1 MLKDGLISAAVPT
14 ASLLLLEIAQE
25 TLILTGFQPLIG
37 CKQDLGNIAFVV
49 NAVLEFWT
57 VSVGVEKGFQKQHN
71 RVQDLLHKHCSEE
84 SRNHARTALGFMPS
98 ESRKSR
104 SAGFLHPANKVTIN
118 LCLCVLAGLCMFRQ

>member
-71 RVQDLLHKHCSEE
+71 REE